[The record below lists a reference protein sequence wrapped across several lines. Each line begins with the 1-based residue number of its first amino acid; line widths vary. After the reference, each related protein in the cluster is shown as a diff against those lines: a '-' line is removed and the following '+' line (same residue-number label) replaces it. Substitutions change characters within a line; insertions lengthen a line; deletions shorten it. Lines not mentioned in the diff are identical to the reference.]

1 MPNMDED
8 ISSVERSIKDLD
20 RQEDQLEEIKLD

>member
-1 MPNMDED
+1 MPKMDGD
-8 ISSVERSIKDLD
+8 IPSVERSIKDLD